1 MTENVVEKRYVKR
14 PYHTS
19 FGADAARL
27 TGWIQVEVMDEP
39 MMAT

>member
-1 MTENVVEKRYVKR
+1 MTENVVEKWYVKR

-19 FGADAARL
+19 FGEGAAGL

-39 MMAT
+39 MRAT